1 MTLADV
7 DGNGVLDIIAVT
19 DNGDLWVLDGHSG
32 KSLPNYPI
40 RTGCKF
46 RSAPTLLD
54 LSSEGGGLHLLFT
67 TKDGELGIVDLHTLE
82 TVKCL
87 SCSGCVRRVDVGE
100 EMLTRVLALKES
112 EDGLLVA
119 LTKWFDVGVGRVYDE
134 WKLASVHYIGQ
145 MVTDQPF

>member
-1 MTLADV
+1 MVLADV
-7 DGNGVLDIIAVT
+7 DGNSVLDIIAVT
-19 DNGDLWVLDGHSG
+19 DNGDLWVLDGRSG

-40 RTGCKF
+40 RTGCKV
-46 RSAPTLLD
+46 RSVPTLLD

-82 TVKCL
+82 PVVCL

-112 EDGLLVA
+112 EDGLIVA
-119 LTKWFDVGVGRVYDE
+119 FAKWSSVGVGRVYNE
-134 WKLASVHYIGQ
+134 WKLASVYYIGKV
-145 MVTDQPF
+145 VTSQPF